1 MIRTATL
8 WVLLASAA
16 LASAAF
22 AQSKTADLCSPP
34 PGSVPPSLPAKLL
47 SGQGSEY
54 IRFPI
59 TTSNPKAQEF
69 FTQGVA
75 QMHSFWATE
84 AERSFLQAAALDPE
98 APMPQW
104 GIAMVAHGE
113 FRPRFQLENDGPSK
127 RRKSYEGAAKRA
139 FEAARKAR
147 ELSAVAG
154 KATPLEKLYIEAAA
168 ARLDLASKDPN
179 AGYIKGLRAILAQYP
194 GEVEAK
200 TYLALHLMRGFETP
214 AKTPRD
220 GSMEA
225 VALLRELVKDVPDHP
240 GAHHYVIHGFEGSTF
255 AKDAWP
261 SCVRYAELVPNI
273 PHALHMPGH
282 IYAQT
287 GKWAEAAKSFE
298 DAAANELGYIKA
310 DALYTRGHHG
320 HNVHFLASTY
330 SYQERY
336 DKAVEAARGLME
348 FKENPREAAAVDN
361 SRTPFRQGW
370 FSLMR
375 AMVQNEKWDEIL
387 DGKTLPAYNKPR
399 EIAWRAWASGLAY
412 SAKGDPKAAA
422 QQLKAMEA
430 SLKQLKAK
438 TKGSTPAYF
447 KVAQEELKGQVALA
461 SKNSER
467 GLKILQSASRKER
480 ALRYSEPTNYPR
492 PVIEVL
498 AQAALRNGKLELAK
512 ASFQQALEQNPAS
525 PRAERGLAETV
536 SRIEKGVLKA
546 GL

>member
-16 LASAAF
+16 LAGAAF
-22 AQSKTADLCSPP
+22 AQSKTVDLCSPP

-98 APMPQW
+98 APMPHW

-113 FRPRFQLENDGPSK
+113 FRPRFQLESDGPPK

-179 AGYIKGLRAILAQYP
+179 AGYIKGLRAILVQYP

-214 AKTPRD
+214 VKTPRE

-310 DALYTRGHHG
+310 DALYSRGHHG
-320 HNVHFLASTY
+320 HNVHFLTSTY

-387 DGKTLPAYNKPR
+387 DGKTLPVYAKPR
-399 EIAWRAWASGLAY
+399 ENAWRAWASGLAY

-430 SLKQLKAK
+430 ALKELKAK
-438 TKGSTPAYF
+438 TKSSTPAYL

-461 SKNSER
+461 SRNAER

-480 ALRYSEPTNYPR
+480 SLRYSEPTNYPR
-492 PVIEVL
+492 PVVEVL

-512 ASFQQALEQNPAS
+512 ASFQQALDQNPAS

-536 SRIEKGVLKA
+536 SRMEKGVLKA

>member
-8 WVLLASAA
+8 WMLLVSAA
-16 LASAAF
+16 LA
-22 AQSKTADLCSPP
+22 QTKTGDLCSPP
-34 PGSVPPSLPAKLL
+34 PGSVPPSLPAKLM
-47 SGQGSEY
+47 SGQGSEH

-98 APMPQW
+98 APMPHW

-113 FRPRFQLENDGPSK
+113 FRPRFQLEGDGPSK

-139 FEAARKAR
+139 FDAARKGR
-147 ELSAVAG
+147 ELSAVPG

-200 TYLALHLMRGFETP
+200 TYLTLHLMRGFETP
-214 AKTPRD
+214 VKTPRE

-225 VALLRELVKDVPDHP
+225 AALLRELVKDVPDHP

-298 DAAANELGYIKA
+298 DAAANEMGYIKA
-310 DALYTRGHHG
+310 DALYGRGHHG
-320 HNVHFLASTY
+320 HNVHFLVSTY

-336 DKAVEAARGLME
+336 EKAVEAARGLME
-348 FKENPREAAAVDN
+348 FKENPREAADVDN
-361 SRTPFRQGW
+361 SRTTFRQGW
-370 FSLMR
+370 VSLMK

-387 DGKTLPAYNKPR
+387 DGKSLPVYDKPR
-399 EIAWRAWASGLAY
+399 ENAWRAWALGLAH

-430 SLKQLKAK
+430 ALKQLKTK
-438 TKGSTPAYF
+438 TKKSTPDYF
-447 KVAQEELKGQVALA
+447 KIAQEELKGHVALA
-461 SKNSER
+461 SKNAER
-467 GLKILQSASRKER
+467 GLKILQSATRKER
-480 ALRYSEPTNYPR
+480 SLRYSEPTSYPR
-492 PVIEVL
+492 PVAEVL

-525 PRAERGLAETV
+525 PRAERGLAETI

>member
-16 LASAAF
+16 LASSAF

-47 SGQGSEY
+47 SGQGSEH
-54 IRFPI
+54 IQFPI

-98 APMPQW
+98 APMPRW

-113 FRPRFQLENDGPSK
+113 FRPRFQLEGDGPPR

-139 FEAARKAR
+139 FEAATKAR
-147 ELSAVAG
+147 DLSGVPG
-154 KATPLEKLYIEAAA
+154 KATRLEKLYIEAVF
-168 ARLDLASKDPN
+168 ARLDLEAKDPN
-179 AGYIKGLRAILAQYP
+179 AGYINGLRSIVAQYP
-194 GEVEAK
+194 NEVEAK
-200 TYLALHLMRGFETP
+200 TYLALHLMRGFEMP
-214 AKTPRD
+214 AKTPRQ

-225 VALLRELVKDVPDHP
+225 AALLRELVQESPDHP

-255 AKDAWP
+255 ARDAWP
-261 SCVRYAELVPNI
+261 SCLRYAELVPNI

-287 GKWAEAAKSFE
+287 GKWAEAARSFE
-298 DAAANELGYIKA
+298 NAAANELRYIKA
-310 DALYTRGHHG
+310 DALYTHGHHA
-320 HNVHFLASTY
+320 HNVHFLVSTY

-336 DKAVEAARGLME
+336 DQAVEAAHGLME

-361 SRTPFRQGW
+361 SRTPYRQGW

-387 DGKTLPAYNKPR
+387 DGKTLPVYDKPR
-399 EIAWRAWASGLAY
+399 ENAWRAWAVGLAY
-412 SAKGDPKAAA
+412 SAKGDSKAAA
-422 QQLKAMEA
+422 RQLKAMEA
-430 SLKQLKAK
+430 ALKQLKDK
-438 TKGSTPAYF
+438 TKNPTPAHF
-447 KVAQEELKGQVALA
+447 KVAKEELKGQVAIA
-461 SKNSER
+461 SNKAER
-467 GLKILQSASRKER
+467 GLKILQAASRKER
-480 ALRYSEPTNYPR
+480 SLRYSEPTSYPR
-492 PVIEVL
+492 PVIDVL
-498 AQAALRNGKLELAK
+498 AQAALRSGKLELAK
-512 ASFQQALEQNPAS
+512 TCFQEALEQNPSS

-536 SRIEKGVLKA
+536 SRIEKGVLNA

>member
-1 MIRTATL
+1 MIRTAML
-8 WVLLASAA
+8 WVL

-47 SGQGSEY
+47 SGQGSEH

-98 APMPQW
+98 APMPYW

-113 FRPRFQLENDGPSK
+113 FRPRFQLENDGRSK

-147 ELSAVAG
+147 ELSAVPG
-154 KATPLEKLYIEAAA
+154 KATPLEKLYIEAIA
-168 ARLDLASKDPN
+168 ARLDLTSKDPN
-179 AGYIKGLRAILAQYP
+179 ADYIQVLRAILAQYP

-200 TYLALHLMRGFETP
+200 NYLALHLMRGFETP

-225 VALLRELVKDVPDHP
+225 AALLRELVKEAPDHP

-261 SCVRYAELVPNI
+261 SCARYAELVPNI

-310 DALYTRGHHG
+310 DALYPRGHHG
-320 HNVHFLASTY
+320 HNVHFLTSTY

-361 SRTPFRQGW
+361 SRTPYRQGW

-387 DGKTLPAYNKPR
+387 DGKTLPVYAKPR
-399 EIAWRAWASGLAY
+399 ENAWRAWASGLAY
-412 SAKGDPKAAA
+412 SAKGDSKAAR
-422 QQLKAMEA
+422 QQLKAMEVA
-430 SLKQLKAK
+430 LKELKAK
-438 TKGSTPAYF
+438 TKSSTPAYF
-447 KVAQEELKGQVALA
+447 KVAQEELKGHVALA
-461 SKNSER
+461 SRHAER
-467 GLKILQSASRKER
+467 GLKILQSASRRER

-498 AQAALRNGKLELAK
+498 AQAALRNGKLPLAK
-512 ASFQQALEQNPAS
+512 ASFQQALDQNPAS

-536 SRIEKGVLKA
+536 SRMEKGVLKA